1 VQERFPAVRVVTKM
15 GPATLREPAMNK
27 DEEYRQQAEHAEHE
41 AQRAFNNID
50 REAWLRIAEE
60 WRSLLRKHPQS
71 EAESPK

>member
-1 VQERFPAVRVVTKM
+1 
-15 GPATLREPAMNK
+15 MNK